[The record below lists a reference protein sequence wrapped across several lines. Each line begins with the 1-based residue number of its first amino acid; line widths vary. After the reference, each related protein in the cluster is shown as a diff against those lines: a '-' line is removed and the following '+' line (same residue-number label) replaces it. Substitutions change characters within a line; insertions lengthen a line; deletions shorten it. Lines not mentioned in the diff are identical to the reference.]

1 MKIPYL
7 KKKPELKSYHN
18 VTWEDNYSWIHQ
30 KNILEVLRDKTK
42 LDPEVKNYLDE
53 ENSYANYHLKDTE
66 NLQKKLFDEIKGR
79 IKLDDES
86 LPYKDHTYEYWSKTT
101 AVGNYS
107 IKLRKKIDTD
117 LVEEIWNGDEEKKK
131 LETEYFGVGDLEV
144 SNNDKYL
151 GYSLDIKGSEYYTI
165 FIRDIKTNEIIT
177 KEISET
183 SGGITFSLDDKY
195 VFYSKLD
202 QNHRARK
209 IYRHEIG
216 NFNGQDELI
225 FEEKS
230 EAFTVSI
237 GLSSDEK
244 YYFINTSDHN
254 TSEQYYF
261 GVDEINI
268 KPKLIIKREKGIIY
282 SVSSW
287 DSKFFNH
294 TNKDAEDFKID
305 VSDSLEKQNWKTF
318 IPPRDEVLIGGCTF
332 LKNWIIRSETSNALD
347 KLFVKNISS
356 GVEEELIFSN
366 ETVYVPG
373 ISLIQKDRDTDNV
386 YLGYSSPKTPSRVYS
401 YNLSTKTKKLVK
413 EQEIPS
419 GHNPE
424 DYIVER
430 VDYKSHD
437 GRLVPLT
444 ITRHKKTKI
453 DGSANLLLYG
463 YGSYGSSMSP
473 NFSSTRLSLINRDII
488 WATAHIRGGMEK
500 GMKWWKE
507 GKLINKKNTFEDY
520 IHAAKYLI
528 DNNYSSKGKIIG
540 MGGSAGGLLMGAVV
554 NQAPELFLG
563 IIMAV
568 PFVDSL
574 TTNLDHSLPLT
585 VGEFDEFGNAKD
597 IKEHFDYIFSY
608 APYNNIKKMDYPH
621 ILITTSLSANTL
633 AVTPEP
639 HENTIFLLWSKLN
652 GLNFSTILSLAINVR
667 SSVFINSEKG
677 KQNEFLI
684 DPLLKPF
691 LGSATFPSNLSILL
705 ASITLN
711 SFSEIFLSISCLSF
725 TSFLFSLAL

>member
-1 MKIPYL
+1 MKVPYL
-7 KKKPELKSYHN
+7 KKKPEIKSCHN
-18 VTWEDNYSWIHQ
+18 IEWEDNYSWIHQ
-30 KNILEVLRDKTK
+30 KNILEVLRDKSK
-42 LDPEVKNYLDE
+42 LDPEVKKYLEE
-53 ENSYANYHLKDTE
+53 ENDYAEHHLKDTKK
-66 NLQKKLFDEIKGR
+66 LQKSLFNEIKGR

-86 LPYKDHTYEYWSKTT
+86 LPFKDHTYEYWTKTT
-101 AVGNYS
+101 TKGNYS
-107 IKLRKKIDTD
+107 IKLRKKIGTNK
-117 LVEEIWNGDEEKKK
+117 VEEIWNGDKEKEQLK
-131 LETEYFGVGDLEV
+131 TEYFGVGDLEV

-151 GYSLDIKGSEYYTI
+151 GYSLDLKGSEYYTI
-165 FIRDIKTNEIIT
+165 HIRDIKTNKIIS
-177 KEISET
+177 KEITET

-195 VFYSKLD
+195 IFYSKLD

-216 NFNGQDELI
+216 NYQDEDLLI

-230 EAFTVSI
+230 EAFTVGI

-261 GVDEINI
+261 NVDEA
-268 KPKLIIKREKGIIY
+268 KPLPKLIMKRERGVLY

-287 DSKFFNH
+287 DGKFYNH

-305 VSDSLEKQNWKTF
+305 ITDNLEKLDWTPF
-318 IPPRDEVLIGGCTF
+318 ILPKKEVLIGSLTF
-332 LKNWIIRSETSNALD
+332 LKSWIIRSETSNALD
-347 KLFVKNISS
+347 KLFVRNISTNI
-356 GVEEELIFSN
+356 EEELIFSD
-366 ETVYVPG
+366 EKIYVPG
-373 ISLIQKDRDTDNV
+373 VSLTQRNRDTDEV
-386 YLGYSSPKTPSRVYS
+386 YLGYSSPKTPSRVYKF
-401 YNLSTKTKKLVK
+401 NLSNKSKELVK

-419 GHNPE
+419 GHNSE
-424 DYIVER
+424 NYIVER
-430 VDYKSHD
+430 VEFKSHD

-473 NFSSTRLSLINRDII
+473 SFSSTRLSLIDRDII

-507 GKLINKKNTFEDY
+507 GKLTNKKNTFKDY
-520 IHAAKYLI
+520 IHAAQYLI
-528 DNNYSSKGKIIG
+528 ENKFTSKGKIIG

-554 NQAPELFLG
+554 NQSPELFLG

-597 IKEHFDYIFSY
+597 NKEHFDYIFSY
-608 APYNNIKKMDYPH
+608 APYNNIKKKDYPH
-621 ILITTSLSANTL
+621 MLITTSLSDNRVL
-633 AVTPEP
+633 FDEP
-639 HENTIFLLWSKLN
+639 AKFTAKLREYKTDNNLL
-652 GLNFSTILSLAINVR
+652 
-667 SSVFINSEKG
+667 
-677 KQNEFLI
+677 
-684 DPLLKPF
+684 LLKTEMNA
-691 LGSATFPSNLSILL
+691 GHGGKSGRDGAIE
-705 ASITLN
+705 
-711 SFSEIFLSISCLSF
+711 EIAIDYAF
-725 TSFLFSLAL
+725 ALKIAKKI

>member
-1 MKIPYL
+1 MKVPQL
-7 KKKPELKSYHN
+7 RKKPETKSCHKI
-18 VTWEDNYSWIHQ
+18 TWEDDYSWIHQ
-30 KNILEVLRDKTK
+30 ENILEVLKDKNK
-42 LDPEVKNYLDE
+42 LDPEVKEYLDQ
-53 ENSYANYHLKDTE
+53 ENDHTEYQLKDTIG
-66 NLQKKLFDEIKGR
+66 LQKKLFDEIKGR
-79 IKLDDES
+79 IKLNDES
-86 LPYKDHTYEYWSKTT
+86 LPYKDHTYEYWTKTT
-101 AVGNYS
+101 AIGNYS
-107 IKLRKKIDTD
+107 IKLRKKINSDIE
-117 LVEEIWNGDEEKKK
+117 EEIWNGDEEKNNLK
-131 LETEYFGVGDLEV
+131 TEYFGVGDLEV

-151 GYSLDIKGSEYYTI
+151 GYSLDTKGSEYYSI
-165 FIRDIKTNEIIT
+165 FIRDIKTKKIIT
-177 KEISET
+177 KEITET

-195 VFYSKLD
+195 IFYSKLD
-202 QNHRARK
+202 ENHRARK

-216 NFNGQDELI
+216 NFNDQDELI

-261 GVDEINI
+261 NENED
-268 KPKLIIKREKGIIY
+268 KPLPKLIMKRERGTIY

-287 DSKFFNH
+287 DGRFYNH

-305 VSDSLEKQNWKTF
+305 VTDNLENQNWKAF
-318 IPPRDEVLIGGCTF
+318 IAAKDEVLIGGCTF

-347 KLFVKNISS
+347 KLFVKNIST
-356 GVEEELIFSN
+356 GIEEELIFSD
-366 ETVYVPG
+366 EKVYVPG
-373 ISLIQKDRDTDNV
+373 ISLTQRNRNTNKV
-386 YLGYSSPKTPSRVYS
+386 YLGYSSPKTPSRVYLYDLLDKS
-401 YNLSTKTKKLVK
+401 KKLVK

-419 GHNPE
+419 GHNS
-424 DYIVER
+424 DNYIVER
-430 VDYKSHD
+430 IEFKSHD

-444 ITRHKKTKI
+444 ITRHKNTKI

-473 NFSSTRLSLINRDII
+473 GFSSTRLSLIDRDII

-507 GKLINKKNTFEDY
+507 GKLTNKKNTFKDY
-520 IHAAKYLI
+520 IYAAKYLI
-528 DNNYSSKGKIIG
+528 NNKYSSKQKIIG

-554 NQAPELFLG
+554 NQTPELFLG

-597 IKEHFDYIFSY
+597 NKEHFDNIFSY

-621 ILITTSLSANTL
+621 ILITTSLSDNRVL
-633 AVTPEP
+633 FDEP
-639 HENTIFLLWSKLN
+639 AKFTAKLREYKTDNNLL
-652 GLNFSTILSLAINVR
+652 
-667 SSVFINSEKG
+667 
-677 KQNEFLI
+677 
-684 DPLLKPF
+684 LLKTEMNA
-691 LGSATFPSNLSILL
+691 GHGGKSGRDGAIE
-705 ASITLN
+705 
-711 SFSEIFLSISCLSF
+711 EIAIDYAFALKISRKI
-725 TSFLFSLAL
+725 